1 MAIYDDVKIT
11 INLNELVE
19 IRAKLLT
26 QYENYSVKVNNG
38 EYLDKKDIDR
48 IAVNLR
54 ETIHFESLF
63 QMVDTSILEY
73 LDLNEKNPSTT
84 IETIEL
90 TMEKEKKE
98 REKQFKKQF
107 ELVKLVNPSWT
118 IEVPRIKR

>member
-19 IRAKLLT
+19 IRAKLIS
-26 QYENYSVKVNNG
+26 QYDDYSEKVNKG
-38 EYLDKKDIDR
+38 EYLDKGDIDR
-48 IAVNLR
+48 IAVKLR
-54 ETIHFESLF
+54 ETLTFDTIF

-107 ELVKLVNPSWT
+107 ELVSIVNPSWT

>member
-38 EYLDKKDIDR
+38 EYLDKNDIDR

-107 ELVKLVNPSWT
+107 ELVNLVNPSWT
-118 IEVPRIKR
+118 IEVPRVKR

>member
-19 IRAKLLT
+19 IRAKLIS
-26 QYENYSVKVNNG
+26 QYDDYSDKVVKG
-38 EYLDKKDIDR
+38 EYLDKGDIDR
-48 IAVNLR
+48 IAVKLR
-54 ETIHFESLF
+54 ETLTFDTIF
-63 QMVDTSILEY
+63 QMIDESILEY
-73 LDLNEKNPSTT
+73 LGIKEKNPSTT

-118 IEVPRIKR
+118 IEVPRVKR

>member
-26 QYENYSVKVNNG
+26 QYENYSAKVNNG
-38 EYLDKKDIDR
+38 EYLDKNDIDR

-107 ELVKLVNPSWT
+107 ELVNLVNPSWT

>member
-19 IRAKLLT
+19 IRAKLIS
-26 QYENYSVKVNNG
+26 QYDDYSEKVNKG
-38 EYLDKKDIDR
+38 EYLDKGDIDR
-48 IAVNLR
+48 IAVKLR
-54 ETIHFESLF
+54 ETLTFDTIF
-63 QMVDTSILEY
+63 QMIDESILEY
-73 LDLNEKNPSTT
+73 LGIKEKNPSTT
-84 IETIEL
+84 IESIEL

-107 ELVKLVNPSWT
+107 ELVSIVNPSWT